1 MTGGWE
7 PERFAR
13 LERALNA
20 EQASGVYSVAKEY
33 FGNNGKIRYQL
44 RLGLPILDSH
54 PLPADG
60 CRVAR
65 TDTTGIYAD
74 NSGYNACLDDDQV
87 QAETNRVTAARG
99 LPNNLSHIYVMYL
112 PKHVES

>member
-1 MTGGWE
+1 M
-7 PERFAR
+7 
-13 LERALNA
+13 
-20 EQASGVYSVAKEY
+20 
-33 FGNNGKIRYQL
+33 
-44 RLGLPILDSH
+44 PILDSH

-60 CRVAR
+60 CQVAS

-99 LPNNLSHIYVMYL
+99 LPDNGRRGGQQVRH
-112 PKHVES
+112 